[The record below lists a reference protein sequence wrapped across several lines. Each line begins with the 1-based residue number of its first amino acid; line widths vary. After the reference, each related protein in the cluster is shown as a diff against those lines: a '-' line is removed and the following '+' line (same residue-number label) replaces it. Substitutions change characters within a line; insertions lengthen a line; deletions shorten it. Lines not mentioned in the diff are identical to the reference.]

1 MDTII
6 ELIRHVVSLTT
17 QLDVIH
23 KYIDDI
29 VSPTPSRYTNDS
41 ASRPCLKLDVPCFDV
56 SDTHWWIFKISQFFT
71 YHQTSEEDR
80 VTIASVYLDGVAL
93 AWHEL
98 DERRENG
105 MCFNYKQWWSK
116 QHKCIALIFFIVVT
130 EEEFS
135 YSIVD
140 LETVAAELVDNV
152 ETLEDSA
159 TPTAQLSL
167 HALYGEKEA
176 DTFHLLGHI
185 ATATGWILVDG
196 GSTHNFVNDTIAS
209 LLGLLVDPIDPFRVL
224 VGGGHEFSAY
234 LILGAQ
240 WLKQLGLVLMNYN
253 LLTITFFYN
262 NTCVELH
269 DDSLT
274 PSVGLP
280 QLQRL
285 TRVYSE
291 AQLLSLHIISPPEFI
306 TSYVPHPSFS
316 LPDNLELVFSTLLTQ
331 YSHLFVEP
339 TTVMPPCSTD
349 HKIFVLPHASPVTVR
364 PYHYP
369 HSQKLEIESQVAKL
383 LKSRW
388 IQPNTSPF
396 SSYILI
402 LNKKDRTR
410 CMFIDFQALN
420 AFTVSDRFHLPTIDE
435 LLDELGRVKFLFIDD
450 LRNEL
455 SLNGHYQARCQQI
468 VADPSITPEFSL
480 SYVGTYELPA
490 SDDLL
495 TSREVVFVL
504 LKENLA
510 KAQTKMKEIAEKK
523 RREVQLEVDSL
534 VYFKL
539 QPYHQVSLSGIKYKK
554 LHIRHYGHFRVL
566 SCIGPV
572 AYKLELPSYS
582 KINDVFHCSL
592 LKAHVGPP
600 PIQDD
605 TLPPDSLGNH
615 PLLFPLAIIN
625 SRTVIVARNF
635 QKQVSV
641 Q

>member
-1 MDTII
+1 MVINVGGLKIQFTPITFEYPRGNLFKLTQSSSVTSYLTEFEALANDFDGLLEAGLPTC
-6 ELIRHVVSLTT
+6 LI
-17 QLDVIH
+17 
-23 KYIDDI
+23 YG
-29 VSPTPSRYTNDS
+29 
-41 ASRPCLKLDVPCFDV
+41 LK
-56 SDTHWWIFKISQFFT
+56 T
-71 YHQTSEEDR
+71 EEDKLQDISR
-80 VTIASVYLDGVAL
+80 SSQPRSPLKPNSETLL
-93 AWHEL
+93 ATKLSQGLLPGLCFRHLFRHEL
-98 DERRENG
+98 DERREN
-105 MCFNYKQWWSK
+105 
-116 QHKCIALIFFIVVT
+116 
-130 EEEFS
+130 
-135 YSIVD
+135 VD

-159 TPTAQLSL
+159 TLA
-167 HALYGEKEA
+167 
-176 DTFHLLGHI
+176 
-185 ATATGWILVDG
+185 
-196 GSTHNFVNDTIAS
+196 
-209 LLGLLVDPIDPFRVL
+209 
-224 VGGGHEFSAY
+224 AY
-234 LILGAQ
+234 AYVILGAQ

-274 PSVGLP
+274 PSVGLH

-306 TSYVPHPSFS
+306 TSSVHHPSFS

-349 HKIFVLPHASPVTVR
+349 HKIFVLPHALPVTVR

-369 HSQKLEIESQVAKL
+369 HSQKLEIESQ
-383 LKSRW
+383 
-388 IQPNTSPF
+388 
-396 SSYILI
+396 
-402 LNKKDRTR
+402 
-410 CMFIDFQALN
+410 ALN
-420 AFTVSDRFHLPTIDE
+420 AFTVSDRFPLPTIDE

-504 LKENLA
+504 LKENFV

-534 VYFKL
+534 VYVKL
-539 QPYHQVSLSGIKYKK
+539 QPYHQASLSGIKYKK
-554 LHIRHYGHFRVL
+554 LHIRYYGHFRVL

-592 LKAHVGPP
+592 LKAHAGPP